1 MYLYPKN
8 PYEVK
13 YLFLIN
19 KRENAGLKHF
29 NDSKAFIEYLSDMPD
44 DYKDIEKFKIGKNR
58 KILIVFDDIIA
69 DLINNKEL
77 DSIVTDF
84 LIRRRKLKISL
95 VFITQWYFK
104 VQKDVRLNSTHFLSW
119 KFQIKKTPTNC
130 TKSFIKYWF

>member
-8 PYEVK
+8 PSEVK

-44 DYKDIEKFKIGKNR
+44 DYKDIEEYKIGQNR
-58 KILIVFDDIIA
+58 KILIVFDDMIA

-95 VFITQWYFK
+95 VFITQ
-104 VQKDVRLNSTHFLSW
+104 
-119 KFQIKKTPTNC
+119 
-130 TKSFIKYWF
+130 

>member
-1 MYLYPKN
+1 
-8 PYEVK
+8 
-13 YLFLIN
+13 
-19 KRENAGLKHF
+19 
-29 NDSKAFIEYLSDMPD
+29 MPD

-95 VFITQWYFK
+95 VFITQ
-104 VQKDVRLNSTHFLSW
+104 
-119 KFQIKKTPTNC
+119 
-130 TKSFIKYWF
+130 